1 MMIEKEEMRLK
12 IKQLKYKIE
21 KEELLNNELQMK
33 MKILKDLQSERNE
46 SDM

>member
-1 MMIEKEEMRLK
+1 MIEKEEMRLK